1 MYLLLIKFRL
11 PVLSSGCEGLAVLV
25 PVEGEETDAE
35 AEGVEHLVLH
45 RGQQDL
51 QLLGLHRDRAGA
63 EVGVTSDGP
72 AVHSWLLS
80 ANSLFVR
87 NFEKSW

>member
-1 MYLLLIKFRL
+1 MYVLLIKFRL
-11 PVLSSGCEGLAVLV
+11 PVLSPWGEWLAVLV

-51 QLLGLHRDRAGA
+51 QLLGLHRDGAGA

-72 AVHSWLLS
+72 AVLS
-80 ANSLFVR
+80 
-87 NFEKSW
+87 

>member
-11 PVLSSGCEGLAVLV
+11 PVLSPWSKGLAVLV

-45 RGQQDL
+45 RGEQDL

-72 AVHSWLLS
+72 AVHIVSCCQQTVCL
-80 ANSLFVR
+80 
-87 NFEKSW
+87 

>member
-11 PVLSSGCEGLAVLV
+11 PVLSPWSKGLAVLV
-25 PVEGEETDAE
+25 PVEGEQADAE

-51 QLLGLHRDRAGA
+51 QLLGLHRDGARA

-72 AVHSWLLS
+72 AVHS
-80 ANSLFVR
+80 
-87 NFEKSW
+87 